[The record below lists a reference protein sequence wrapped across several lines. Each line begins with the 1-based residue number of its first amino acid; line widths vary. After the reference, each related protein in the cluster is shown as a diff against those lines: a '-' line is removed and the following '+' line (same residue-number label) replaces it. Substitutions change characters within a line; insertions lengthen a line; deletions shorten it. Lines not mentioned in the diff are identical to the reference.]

1 MATMMVIAGSRSNE
15 SSWKACCN
23 VLRCKS
29 MACPEATCKRVT
41 TGQPAHLEHSHGR
54 VRDDDARPVG
64 ERVVGLRVS
73 RRLKPA
79 RARLAQPPSQA
90 HGRTE
95 AWQCTVHRMR
105 CRADRSTARAWQA
118 HGHAGQCRTP
128 RPALAYSAASPSA
141 AAPLTATRAVQGAT
155 VRHALRLTGAGHSRE
170 VAAARTRKGAVHHG
184 PRPARQHSVSATSG
198 AVTGGCG
205 RQGAGSAA
213 AARARTD
220 RAPTNSVKRMPTTAI
235 IATRLQVQDRTQ
247 DRQGWQAA
255 PPGCQPRYTRPPLHF
270 AAVRQRHAASRSLSC
285 LSPTASARL
294 SPHSDTQQALV
305 YIALLSVCSFGGQC
319 AFIETAVQCKQGDS

>member
-1 MATMMVIAGSRSNE
+1 MMVIAGSRSNE

-95 AWQCTVHRMR
+95 AWQCTVYRMQ

-128 RPALAYSAASPSA
+128 RLALAYSAASPSA
-141 AAPLTATRAVQGAT
+141 AAPLPATRAVQGAT
-155 VRHALRLTGAGHSRE
+155 VRHALRLIGAGHSRE

-184 PRPARQHSVSATSG
+184 PRPARQQRVSATSG

-205 RQGAGSAA
+205 RTGRRQCCGSADGSRTDKLGEEDAHHGHHRHAPAGARPHSGSARSAGSTSGVSAPLHKASAA
-213 AARARTD
+213 LCC
-220 RAPTNSVKRMPTTAI
+220 STTA
-235 IATRLQVQDRTQ
+235 TCSKPLTLLLVPDGLCTPF
-247 DRQGWQAA
+247 A
-255 PPGCQPRYTRPPLHF
+255 PQRHPTGTCLNCT
-270 AAVRQRHAASRSLSC
+270 AVCLFLSLRQRC
-285 LSPTASARL
+285 N
-294 SPHSDTQQALV
+294 LV
-305 YIALLSVCSFGGQC
+305 
-319 AFIETAVQCKQGDS
+319 K